1 MKRLKIIVAPD
12 SYKECLSAMEVS
24 AAMAEGVLLKYPEAS
39 VIQLPLADGGE
50 GTLEILSSSMGAT
63 IRRVMVSDPLGRA
76 VEAAFGVVGS
86 TGIVEVAQA
95 CGLPLLSRD
104 ERNPMTALNT
114 GVGELVLSAEKAGCR
129 HLIVGLGGSAT
140 CDGGVG
146 MLSVPGVK
154 DALGRMDVE
163 LLCDVGNPFIGQNG
177 AARVFAP
184 QKGASAEDVELLE
197 QRMEKVA
204 KQILAETGVDVSGIP
219 GAGAAGGLGGAFI
232 AYAGAKIV
240 HGVEKVMSLVGF
252 DATLNGADLVITGEG
267 KSDLQTLEGKV
278 PFGVL
283 RHSAGCCVALVSG
296 AVEHGAIACLERAGF
311 CAIHRATPPEM
322 ALDEALEPDRARANI
337 TNAVRGVLD
346 CIELGR
352 GVM

>member
-1 MKRLKIIVAPD
+1 
-12 SYKECLSAMEVS
+12 
-24 AAMAEGVLLKYPEAS
+24 
-39 VIQLPLADGGE
+39 
-50 GTLEILSSSMGAT
+50 MGAT

-76 VEAAFGVVGS
+76 VEADFGVVGI

-104 ERNPMTALNT
+104 ERNPMTALST

-154 DALGRMDVE
+154 DALRWMDVE

-204 KQILAETGVDVSGIP
+204 KRILAETGVDVSGIP

-240 HGVEKVMSLVGF
+240 PGVEKVMSLVGF
-252 DATLNGADLVITGEG
+252 DDALNGADLVITGEG

-283 RHSAGCCVALVSG
+283 RHSAGCRVALVSG
-296 AVEHGAIACLERAGF
+296 AVEHGAIACLEKAGF
-311 CAIHRATPPEM
+311 CDIRQATPPEM
-322 ALDEALEPDRARANI
+322 ALDEALEPDRARVI
-337 TNAVRGVLD
+337 TRLQRARMRIPYRRRPSPVPKFSNCQKKGEHCLTSYINRPVALSFDVRIWSGVPVATIRPPSD
-346 CIELGR
+346 PPPGPMSMI
-352 GVM
+352 